1 MDALDYQLL
10 KILKQNGRMTHEQIA
25 QNVNMSRPAVRAR
38 IIAME
43 EQGIIEGYA
52 TKINYDLLGFNIQVF
67 VYIKVREARY
77 LETMDLIHKVAPE
90 QLMIEESFRI
100 SGEWCL
106 LLRVMCHSQQDITE
120 FVDAVLHIDNV
131 ISTNTVFIFKS

>member
-10 KILKQNGRMTHEQIA
+10 KILKQNGRMTHEQMA
-25 QNVNMSRPAVRAR
+25 KEVNMSRPAVRAR

-43 EQGIIEGYA
+43 NQGIIEGYS